1 MMKLSMKPNPTMG
14 IAEDNNSVCNSC
26 RVGVC
31 TTDAADEDAATCAT
45 VPVAP
50 VPVADVVTVVAEAVE
65 EREEAAESTRLS
77 FALTRLRL
85 AEEEEDVALAAALD
99 LVHGALL

>member
-31 TTDAADEDAATCAT
+31 TTDAATCAT

>member
-45 VPVAP
+45 